1 MPSPMWRRAQ
11 MLVEETEEKIARQRE
26 IIARQE
32 QKGMDAGLA
41 KQLLEVW
48 EAALVR
54 RLEMRNQM
62 RARAQEDAR
71 ENHESHPR
79 RQGQVRQDAPN
90 D

>member
-1 MPSPMWRRAQ
+1 MPNPMWRRAQ

-32 QKGMDAGLA
+32 QRGMGAAFA

-54 RLEMRNQM
+54 RTEMRDQM
-62 RARAQEDAR
+62 RARAQTDAR
-71 ENHESHPR
+71 ENHESPLPG
-79 RQGQVRQDAPN
+79 QGQVRQDAPN